1 MKYDAI
7 KTLQTIGIDYDD
19 AKALRRISM
28 TLRRWYE
35 LECGTAWGQI
45 ERNEQTGKPMF
56 YYARARYLP
65 NWIERKVSTSVLQE
79 GKIIPDREKGALKR
93 LGNIMAK
100 YPDLKPHIETDPNGA
115 ALYILRPNDVPEG
128 KDASAYYWRGIA
140 VY

>member
-7 KTLQTIGIDYDD
+7 KTLQTLGIDYDD

-35 LECGTAWGQI
+35 LECGTESGYI
-45 ERNEQTGKPMF
+45 ERNEKTGKPMF
-56 YYARARYLP
+56 YNARSRYLQA
-65 NWIERKVSTSVLQE
+65 NDSRAWS
-79 GKIIPDREKGALKR
+79 IIPDREKGALKR

-100 YPDLKPHIETDPNGA
+100 YPDLKHYLQTDPRGA

-128 KDASAYYWRGIA
+128 KDASAYYTRGIV

>member
-7 KTLQTIGIDYDD
+7 KTLQTLGIDYDD
-19 AKALRRISM
+19 ARALRRISM

-35 LECGTAWGQI
+35 LECGTESGHI

-56 YYARARYLP
+56 YNARARYLQA
-65 NWIERKVSTSVLQE
+65 NDSRAWS
-79 GKIIPDREKGALKR
+79 IIPDREKGALNR

-100 YPDLKPHIETDPNGA
+100 YPDLKPYVQTDPRGA
-115 ALYILRPNDVPEG
+115 SLYILRPNDVPEG
-128 KDASAYYWRGIA
+128 KDASAYYTRGIV

>member
-1 MKYDAI
+1 MKYDAV
-7 KTLQTIGIDYDD
+7 KALQTIGIDYYD
-19 AKALRRISM
+19 ARALRRISG

-35 LECGTAWGQI
+35 LECGTAWGHI

-56 YYARARYLP
+56 YYNDVP
-65 NWIERKVSTSVLQE
+65 K

-100 YPDLKPHIETDPNGA
+100 YPDLKPYVQTDPLGA

-128 KDASAYYWRGIA
+128 KDESAYYSRGIV

>member
-7 KTLQTIGIDYDD
+7 KTLQTLGIDYDD

-35 LECGTAWGQI
+35 LECGTDAGHI
-45 ERNEQTGKPMF
+45 ERNEKTGKPMF
-56 YYARARYLP
+56 YNARSRYLQANDP
-65 NWIERKVSTSVLQE
+65 RAWS
-79 GKIIPDREKGALKR
+79 IIPDREKGALKR

-100 YPDLKPHIETDPNGA
+100 YPDLKPYLQTDPRGA

-128 KDASAYYWRGIA
+128 KDASAYYTRGIV

>member
-7 KTLQTIGIDYDD
+7 KTLQTLGIDYDD

-35 LECGTAWGQI
+35 LECGTEAGHI

-56 YYARARYLP
+56 YNARARYLQANDP
-65 NWIERKVSTSVLQE
+65 RAWS
-79 GKIIPDREKGALKR
+79 IIPDREKGALKR

-100 YPDLKPHIETDPNGA
+100 YPELKPYVQTDPRGA
-115 ALYILRPNDVPEG
+115 SLYILRPNDVPEG
-128 KDASAYYWRGIA
+128 KDASAYYSRSIV